1 VRLAKLLLTFFL
13 TFSIAVLGVFQT
25 SSQNPIDSSQG
36 QNQTEKPRFSL
47 PIKCKL
53 GEDCFVQLYGDRDLG
68 KAEVDWGCG
77 RLTYDGHTGT
87 DFAIPNQAAMK
98 RGVQVLAV
106 ASGKVLR
113 VRDGIEDK
121 PLKDRNDPS
130 IKGKECGNGVVVDHG
145 NDWQTQYCH
154 FRRGSV
160 VVKPGDLVNS
170 GSQLGLVGQSG
181 MASFPHVHFEIR
193 HQNRAVDPFMG
204 ETSGT
209 KCQTKPQPL
218 WQNPLQNSLTYISTG
233 FIDAG
238 FTNTLPTLEQAEQ
251 GISIEKISKNAESL
265 IFWIRAYGVLEGD
278 EEKYQIIAPDRT
290 IFSDRAQKIPKS
302 SKSWFSYTGKKRN
315 NQTLTQGQWQGKYS
329 LIRNGNLIFQV
340 SRKIL
345 VN

>member
-13 TFSIAVLGVFQT
+13 TFSIAVFGVFQT
-25 SSQNPIDSSQG
+25 FSQNLIDSSQG
-36 QNQTEKPRFSL
+36 QKQTEKPRFSL
-47 PIKCKL
+47 PIKCAL
-53 GEDCFVQLYGDRDLG
+53 GKDCFVQLYSDRDPG

-98 RGVQVLAV
+98 RGIQVLAA

-113 VRDGIEDK
+113 IRDGIEDK

-130 IKGKECGNGVVVDHG
+130 IKGKECGNGVVIDHG

-160 VVKPGDLVNS
+160 VVKPGDLVDS

-193 HQNRAVDPFMG
+193 QQNKAIDPFMG
-204 ETSGT
+204 ETTGT
-209 KCQTKPQPL
+209 KCQIKPQSL
-218 WQNPLQNSLTYISTG
+218 WQSPLQNLTYIPTG
-233 FIDAG
+233 FIDGG
-238 FTNTLPTLEQAEQ
+238 FTNTMPTLEQAEQ
-251 GISIEKISKNAESL
+251 GNKSLEKLPKNAESL
-265 IFWIRAYGVLEGD
+265 IFWIRAYGVLKGD
-278 EEKYQIIAPDRT
+278 EEKYEILRPDRT
-290 IFSDRAQKIPKS
+290 VFSDRSQKITKS
-302 SKSWFSYTGKKRN
+302 SKSWFSYNGKKN
-315 NQTLTQGQWQGKYS
+315 SQNLAQGEWQGKYS
-329 LIRNGNLIFQV
+329 LVRNGKPVFQV
-340 SRKIL
+340 NRKLI